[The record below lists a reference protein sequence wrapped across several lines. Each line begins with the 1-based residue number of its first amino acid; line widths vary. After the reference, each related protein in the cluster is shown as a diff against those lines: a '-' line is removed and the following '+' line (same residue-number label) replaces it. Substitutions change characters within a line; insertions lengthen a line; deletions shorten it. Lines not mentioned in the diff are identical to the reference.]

1 MSRISEI
8 ITNIVLVL
16 VVKLKSHKKY
26 KEAAAAA
33 PLAPASFVHGDKKPI
48 W

>member
-26 KEAAAAA
+26 KEAGAAAS
-33 PLAPASFVHGDKKPI
+33 PLAPASLVHGDKKPI
-48 W
+48 